1 MRMCRPA
8 GPGTRVHPENV
19 SNRGTGLSLA
29 PTTLQSTSQ
38 QARLNLPM
46 FLLACWWETEFWY
59 GYFKYTLH
67 SSILLQWS
75 VFVLFTKSILEKI
88 LGTSSLINDH

>member
-46 FLLACWWETEFWY
+46 FLLACHWKTGFWY
-59 GYFKYTLH
+59 GYYKYTLH
-67 SSILLQWS
+67 S
-75 VFVLFTKSILEKI
+75 KI
-88 LGTSSLINDH
+88 FPEIVSYCVIYKKYLRGDIRNSQTQ